1 MTLSSRRARKQ
12 ALLPQQ
18 SQPKTLESILGTTPN
33 PLSLPSPRKVE
44 RERRRRRRRILTQMM
59 ISSMKR
65 TIKLRRSYSLRA
77 ETMMISSGMMMAI
90 SHSLRKRKRRR
101 RSLSRHS
108 TQVSLLDP
116 PIPPLL
122 SEETKV
128 YKRKGQ
134 EVVPNEAN
142 QWSVRK
148 SKTLAASISR

>member
-1 MTLSSRRARKQ
+1 MTLSSRRAKKE

-33 PLSLPSPRKVE
+33 TLSLPSPRKVE
-44 RERRRRRRRILTQMM
+44 RERRRRRRILTQMM

-90 SHSLRKRKRRR
+90 SLSLRKRKRRR

-116 PIPPLL
+116 LTPPLL

-134 EVVPNEAN
+134 EVVPSEAN

>member
-1 MTLSSRRARKQ
+1 MILSSRRARKQ

-44 RERRRRRRRILTQMM
+44 RERKRRRRILTQMM

>member
-1 MTLSSRRARKQ
+1 MTLSSRRAKKQ

-18 SQPKTLESILGTTPN
+18 SQPKTSESILGTTPN

-65 TIKLRRSYSLRA
+65 TIKLRRSYSLRV

-101 RSLSRHS
+101 RSLSPHS

-116 PIPPLL
+116 LIPPLL

-134 EVVPNEAN
+134 EVVPSEAN

>member
-1 MTLSSRRARKQ
+1 MTLSSRRAKKE

-33 PLSLPSPRKVE
+33 PLSLPSQRKVE
-44 RERRRRRRRILTQMM
+44 RERRRRRRILTQMT
-59 ISSMKR
+59 ISLMKR

>member
-1 MTLSSRRARKQ
+1 MILSSRRARKQ

-44 RERRRRRRRILTQMM
+44 RERKRRRRILTQMT
-59 ISSMKR
+59 ISLMKR

-116 PIPPLL
+116 LIPPLL

-134 EVVPNEAN
+134 EVVPSEAN